1 MDHYRS
7 HDRVQLT
14 RHEAGAEPDELM
26 AEAWARAGV
35 AKVIPNR
42 FGAELRF
49 GAFVG
54 TLELPSGLRLSIDE
68 LVPGTAE
75 ACIRIATPGVRQ
87 TEGTGG
93 AVVVPAQEMLALRY
107 VDVLER
113 VLSRGARKEYRE
125 RTETSSR
132 PRGKLLMTETVR
144 GPWARGAQHRVVSRW
159 RELTEDTALN
169 RHLLSALVRAD
180 RVLSRASD
188 RTRAR
193 SMMVSLG
200 GAQLEYR
207 PAKPGA
213 APGLEAAAVEL
224 AEVLI
229 AGVPLSV
236 ESAGQCLGTNYWINV
251 EQLFEDAVRVM
262 VADLA
267 LEARVTSG
275 DELAVSLLGARAT
288 DPHPQK
294 RFAHPD
300 VVIKDALATRLIDA
314 KYRRSG
320 ENPGEEEIY
329 QLMAHADA
337 FGASAAAL
345 VCVSMSGRSDVRFL
359 GRMRSGCSVHV
370 VAVDPRDEGQMREMI
385 WRWLS
390 TTGQGQTER
399 ASVSAGLQRVS
410 QEPSVLSGL

>member
-14 RHEAGAEPDELM
+14 GQEAGADPDELRT
-26 AEAWARAGV
+26 ESWARAGV
-35 AKVIPNR
+35 AKVVSNR
-42 FGAELRF
+42 FGVELRF

-54 TLELPSGLRLSIDE
+54 ALELPSGLRLSIDE

-75 ACIRIATPGVRQ
+75 ACIRIATPAARQ
-87 TEGTGG
+87 TDGARG

-113 VLSRGARKEYRE
+113 VLNRGVRKEYRE
-125 RTETSSR
+125 RTEMSSR

-144 GPWARGAQHRVVSRW
+144 GPWARGAHHRVVSRW

-180 RVLSRASD
+180 RILSRATD
-188 RTRAR
+188 RKRAR
-193 SMMVSLG
+193 SMMASLG
-200 GAQLEYR
+200 GAQLEHR
-207 PAKPGA
+207 PAKPGTA
-213 APGLEAAAVEL
+213 AGLEAAAVEL

-236 ESAGQCLGTNYWINV
+236 DSTGRSSGANYWINV

-267 LEARVTSG
+267 FDARVTSG
-275 DELAVSLLGARAT
+275 DEMGVSLLGRRST
-288 DPHPQK
+288 DSDPQK

-300 VVIKDALATRLIDA
+300 VVIKNALETRLIDA

-320 ENPGEEEIY
+320 ENPGEGEIY

-337 FGASAAAL
+337 FDASAAAL
-345 VCVSMSGRSDVRFL
+345 VCVSMSGQPGVRFL
-359 GRMRSGCSVHV
+359 GRMRSGCSLHV
-370 VAVDPRDEGQMREMI
+370 VAVDPRDEGQMRELL
-385 WRWLS
+385 WRWLLMS
-390 TTGQGQTER
+390 GQGDEPARLSTVVR
-399 ASVSAGLQRVS
+399 RVS
-410 QEPSVLSGL
+410 QEPGVLSGP